1 MTPTRNSR
9 RADLQRWLK
18 PWRQPAPWL
27 SLVLLVITATS
38 QPPRLW
44 FWLALLR
51 TFGGVDD
58 IDVVELFPLDQG
70 YHHTEGP
77 VSRLGQCWRR

>member
-9 RADLQRWLK
+9 RADLQRWLE

-44 FWLALLR
+44 FWLALLVIVLLVGWAQALKR
-51 TFGGVDD
+51 PSPHGD
-58 IDVVELFPLDQG
+58 
-70 YHHTEGP
+70 
-77 VSRLGQCWRR
+77 